1 MGNNYQTYKITTLVY
16 IMKILTETSISLFII
31 SVYICL
37 CGCSSNKKVSPPD
50 NMADVDDKEIL
61 CTIADNLCEKADLK
75 FIDTNTQKEYTSAW
89 DAPENAELRF
99 KNKYCNWHYTNGVL
113 NIAML
118 HLADFVEE
126 PKYVDFVRNHIA
138 FGFDNYKYFQPRY
151 QPEKHGKHWK
161 YPLGELF
168 NTLELDDF
176 GAMISSALDL
186 YMHPLGEKKM
196 EYLDYAMEMGKFLKD
211 KKLRTENGTFVRSF
225 PQKNTLWGD
234 DLYMSV
240 PLLARLY
247 QITGDETYL
256 NDALNQIESFDQLLW
271 DSQRG
276 LYYHA
281 YYTDLKRNGVAHWA
295 RCNGWLM
302 FAKIELLK
310 HTPENYPRRQMVI
323 DLLNKQIC
331 GLARYQ
337 SPEGLWH
344 QIIDRNDSYLES
356 SASAMFTYS
365 IASAVNNKW
374 LDSRYAS
381 LAITAW
387 EGLKKYMLTGNGDMK
402 SICEGTE
409 VHEDLQYYYTRP
421 CGINEKHGLGALI
434 EAGIEVMR
442 LKQNYTDIVKDIT
455 IRVNLNNE
463 ES

>member
-1 MGNNYQTYKITTLVY
+1 
-16 IMKILTETSISLFII
+16 
-31 SVYICL
+31 
-37 CGCSSNKKVSPPD
+37 
-50 NMADVDDKEIL
+50 
-61 CTIADNLCEKADLK
+61 
-75 FIDTNTQKEYTSAW
+75 
-89 DAPENAELRF
+89 
-99 KNKYCNWHYTNGVL
+99 
-113 NIAML
+113 
-118 HLADFVEE
+118 
-126 PKYVDFVRNHIA
+126 
-138 FGFDNYKYFQPRY
+138 
-151 QPEKHGKHWK
+151 
-161 YPLGELF
+161 
-168 NTLELDDF
+168 
-176 GAMISSALDL
+176 
-186 YMHPLGEKKM
+186 
-196 EYLDYAMEMGKFLKD
+196 
-211 KKLRTENGTFVRSF
+211 
-225 PQKNTLWGD
+225 
-234 DLYMSV
+234 
-240 PLLARLY
+240 
-247 QITGDETYL
+247 
-256 NDALNQIESFDQLLW
+256 
-271 DSQRG
+271 
-276 LYYHA
+276 
-281 YYTDLKRNGVAHWA
+281 
-295 RCNGWLM
+295 M

-323 DLLNKQIC
+323 DLLNKQVC

-387 EGLKKYMLTGNGDMK
+387 EGLKKHMLTGNGDMK
-402 SICEGTE
+402 NICEGTE